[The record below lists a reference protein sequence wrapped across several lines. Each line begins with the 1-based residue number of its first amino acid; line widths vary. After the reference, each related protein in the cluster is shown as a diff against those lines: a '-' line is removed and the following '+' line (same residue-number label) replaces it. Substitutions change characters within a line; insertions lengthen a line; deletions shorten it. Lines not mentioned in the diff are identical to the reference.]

1 LKTQTVEFSP
11 SEAVLL
17 LTLPSSNPSLSSILN
32 SHLDSVPAETS
43 KWVQPPFAAHKTL
56 NGEIF
61 ARGAQDEKCMGM
73 QYLEALRN
81 LRSKG
86 FVPVRRILVSYVPDG
101 DISRF
106 DGAAK
111 FTASKEF
118 ENLNVGFVLDEGQ
131 ASPDDVLRVFYAD
144 PWNLIIRTSGTP
156 GHGSKMLDNSAMKN
170 LMKSVEVITKFR
182 ESHFDVVKAGNAMI
196 GEVISVNPVF
206 LKAGI
211 PSPTMRE
218 GNADADWLAK
228 WGSTQAI
235 TTGGGKLSKPEILAS
250 TTDARYVSALM
261 EYSLT
266 AVPEGY
272 RLFEWNQGVQINNQ
286 HF

>member
-118 ENLNVGFVLDEGQ
+118 ENLNVGFVLDE
-131 ASPDDVLRVFYAD
+131 
-144 PWNLIIRTSGTP
+144 